1 MACNDCHKLT
11 SIPECSTSLYLGVIY
26 PLDEIDI
33 YVKNMATGY
42 VHRQE
47 AAADVGGNIILN
59 LTQPDLSFYNQDG
72 VYEIW
77 ATFRYEF
84 ERLAITQAYG
94 LTYTCLSV
102 EFFMV
107 D

>member
-11 SIPECSTSLYLGVIY
+11 SIPECSESLYLGAIFPEV
-26 PLDEIDI
+26 EIDL

-47 AAADVGGNIILN
+47 ETADFGGNIMLN
-59 LTQPDLSFYNQDG
+59 LTQPDPSFYNQDG
-72 VYEIW
+72 RYEIW
-77 ATFRYEF
+77 ATFRSNS
-84 ERLAITQAYG
+84 ERLAIAYTSG
-94 LTYTCLSV
+94 RTNTCLSV